1 MKNSI
6 RTKTVATAIALAATG
21 TLAGLA
27 GAGTASA
34 SAPAP
39 LPAGILVGPF
49 GTGEHCI
56 DEYGSPM
63 LPKTDCFYS
72 VSPAGWYFIGGIGA

>member
-6 RTKTVATAIALAATG
+6 RTKIVASAMALAATG

-34 SAPAP
+34 GAP
-39 LPAGILVGPF
+39 LPPPSGVLVGPF
-49 GTGEHCI
+49 GTAQACI
-56 DEYGSPM
+56 DAYGSPM